1 MEKNN
6 NMPQNKKNNNMAGK
20 NMKKKNSNSKWIFLG
35 SVIFIYLITIFINS
49 DNTLKALVYSW
60 KLLLTVLPILLVVL
74 VFMFFFNL
82 INEEKFKAF
91 IEKSPKH
98 MQYLVMSVFG
108 TLSHGPIYAWYPLMK
123 DLRLKGVTNGSIASF
138 LYARGIKIT
147 LLPMLVIYFG
157 LKFAIVLT
165 ILLFI
170 FSYMQGI
177 LVDLLMQ
184 KKVKN

>member
-6 NMPQNKKNNNMAGK
+6 NIPQNNKAGK
-20 NMKKKNSNSKWIFLG
+20 NMKKKNSKSKWIFLG
-35 SVIFIYLITIFINS
+35 SVIFIYLVTLFINS
-49 DNTLKALVYSW
+49 GNTFKALVYSW
-60 KLLLTVLPILLVVL
+60 KLLLTILPILLLVL
-74 VFMFFFNL
+74 VFMFLFNL

-123 DLRLKGVTNGSIASF
+123 DLRLKGVSNGSIASF